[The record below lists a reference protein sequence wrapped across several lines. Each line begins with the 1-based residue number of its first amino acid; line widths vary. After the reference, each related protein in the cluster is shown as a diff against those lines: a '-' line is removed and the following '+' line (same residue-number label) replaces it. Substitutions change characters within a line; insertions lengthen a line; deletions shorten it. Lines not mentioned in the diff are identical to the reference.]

1 MNRIWFFMTL
11 LLGFGILHAD
21 PWLPSK
27 VEVFYNWELP
37 VSQDFKP
44 ISPFEVIYY
53 PLDAPNELRRTRD
66 AEGNETLTMNI
77 ETDREGEPI
86 EHTSATITQKIKAIL
101 ASKSLLMK
109 YDLEWLPAIVFDGGS
124 SVVYGEE
131 NVQEAIERYRIWK
144 QKQ

>member
-1 MNRIWFFMTL
+1 MTL

-37 VSQDFKP
+37 VSQDVKP

-66 AEGNETLTMNI
+66 AEKGKEILTMNI
-77 ETDREGEPI
+77 ETDAKGEPI
-86 EHTSATITQKIKAIL
+86 EYTSAAITQKIKAIL
-101 ASKSLLMK
+101 AAKGLLMK
-109 YDLEWLPAIVFDGGS
+109 YDLAWLPAIVFDGGS
-124 SVVYGEE
+124 SVVYGVQ
-131 NVQEAIERYRIWK
+131 NVQEAIERYRTWK